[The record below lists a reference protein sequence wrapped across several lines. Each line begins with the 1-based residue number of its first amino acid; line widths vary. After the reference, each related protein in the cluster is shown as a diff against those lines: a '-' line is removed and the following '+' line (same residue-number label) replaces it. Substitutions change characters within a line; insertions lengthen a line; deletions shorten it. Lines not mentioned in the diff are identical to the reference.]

1 MSSISRSRNNI
12 RHSKRATAAVSCI
25 VLLMIRQFTVLPI
38 MSNNYVAVVS
48 AFSSPLSSSWL
59 PNNNSAKP
67 NKPWY
72 FDEQHSD
79 PATATSIHLPF
90 DCTGCGKCCKTRG
103 TVLLSPEE
111 LVKAA
116 KLLRIS
122 IQEFKQLYVA
132 KEQEMDDAVSTTIPE
147 LRPIGWVQ
155 LRDKEEEATDL
166 SSGYRS
172 GGCIFLD
179 EENKCKIYEARPMQC
194 STYPFW
200 PRIMASR

>member
-1 MSSISRSRNNI
+1 
-12 RHSKRATAAVSCI
+12 
-25 VLLMIRQFTVLPI
+25 MIRQFTVLPI

-79 PATATSIHLPF
+79 PTTATSIHLPF

-132 KEQEMDDAVSTTIPE
+132 QEQEMDDAVSTTIPE
-147 LRPIGWVQ
+147 LTPIGWVQ
-155 LRDKEEEATDL
+155 LRDKEEEATGL
-166 SSGYRS
+166 SSGYGS